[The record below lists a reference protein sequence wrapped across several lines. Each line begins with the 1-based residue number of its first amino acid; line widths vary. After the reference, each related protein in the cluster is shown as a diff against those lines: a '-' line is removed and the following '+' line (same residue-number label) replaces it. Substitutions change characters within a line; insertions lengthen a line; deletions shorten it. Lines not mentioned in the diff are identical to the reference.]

1 MQRIAPDRVLL
12 YGCVDTFDDD
22 RGRVFESMERMVEQ
36 GAVGFKFYP
45 SNGFFDVSKHKLV
58 QMLYD
63 DPERAFP
70 FFEKA
75 RELGVMHLAFH
86 KAQPVGPG
94 PVEAVHYEDVSTAA
108 LAFPDMTFE
117 VVHAG
122 WAFLEEAG
130 IQLMLHDNIYANLE
144 CVVNLVVRHP
154 RRFAHIIG
162 TLLRYGGPE
171 RILYATGCAVNHADP
186 ILERFMAFEMP
197 EELVDGYG
205 LSGADRRCEASDAGR
220 QHRPHPRPRC
230 RGHREKDRRRPLGPA
245 SRARQGGALERAPG
259 AAGGR
264 RGRVLKEAAAMM
276 GLRSRDQVDAYVRER
291 INEVTDPCSQALG
304 VAIGLGDMGLVRA
317 LEVEPH
323 GAGWSV
329 RVTLRLTSPG
339 CLYFVYFEESIRER
353 IVDPAI
359 ERLEIS
365 FDSGLDWTPE
375 AMAPSAQRRLR
386 AYRSRLLN
394 GR

>member
-1 MQRIAPDRVLL
+1 
-12 YGCVDTFDDD
+12 
-22 RGRVFESMERMVEQ
+22 
-36 GAVGFKFYP
+36 
-45 SNGFFDVSKHKLV
+45 
-58 QMLYD
+58 
-63 DPERAFP
+63 
-70 FFEKA
+70 
-75 RELGVMHLAFH
+75 
-86 KAQPVGPG
+86 
-94 PVEAVHYEDVSTAA
+94 
-108 LAFPDMTFE
+108 
-117 VVHAG
+117 
-122 WAFLEEAG
+122 
-130 IQLMLHDNIYANLE
+130 
-144 CVVNLVVRHP
+144 
-154 RRFAHIIG
+154 
-162 TLLRYGGPE
+162 
-171 RILYATGCAVNHADP
+171 
-186 ILERFMAFEMP
+186 
-197 EELVDGYG
+197 
-205 LSGADRRCEASDAGR
+205 
-220 QHRPHPRPRC
+220 
-230 RGHREKDRRRPLGPA
+230 
-245 SRARQGGALERAPG
+245 
-259 AAGGR
+259 
-264 RGRVLKEAAAMM
+264 MM

-375 AMAPSAQRRLR
+375 AMAPSAQRRLQ